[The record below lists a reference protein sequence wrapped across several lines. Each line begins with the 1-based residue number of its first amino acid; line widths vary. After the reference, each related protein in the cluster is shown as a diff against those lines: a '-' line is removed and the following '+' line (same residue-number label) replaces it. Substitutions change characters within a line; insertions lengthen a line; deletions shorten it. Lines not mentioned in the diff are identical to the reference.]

1 MNDPNQNNPTYEFF
15 PPRGDSIL
23 SPFLSNTLPTNL
35 FPLAFLLPSGRIFM
49 QANWASIILDYNIR
63 AEIQLDP
70 MPDAVRTYPA
80 SAGTVVLPMTP
91 ANNWTATIM
100 FCGGSNVTTPQWSD
114 PTFIAIQQ
122 TAATSCVKITP
133 DVSPSYEHDDPLPDG
148 RTMAN
153 LILLP
158 DGTIFCTNGAKFGKL
173 CSLFVGH
180 FHVIPSL

>member
-70 MPDAVRTYPA
+70 MPDAVRT
-80 SAGTVVLPMTP
+80 
-91 ANNWTATIM
+91 
-100 FCGGSNVTTPQWSD
+100 
-114 PTFIAIQQ
+114 
-122 TAATSCVKITP
+122 
-133 DVSPSYEHDDPLPDG
+133 
-148 RTMAN
+148 
-153 LILLP
+153 
-158 DGTIFCTNGAKFGKL
+158 
-173 CSLFVGH
+173 
-180 FHVIPSL
+180 